1 MKNNLY
7 KEFTFKSGVT
17 VRNRIMMAPMTT
29 FSSDS
34 QDYVSEE
41 EFAYYK
47 ERSNGV
53 GAIITACTYVTK
65 NGKGFEGQMG
75 IDHDDTIPGLTRLAD
90 TIHAGGAKG
99 IVQLYHGGR
108 LAVPHLIPNGETV
121 SASNVAPLEDRG
133 FYSIQQA
140 PRELTFVEVEAIV
153 RDFGEATRRAIEA
166 GFDGIELH
174 GASGYLIQQ
183 FVSPHSNH
191 RSDKWGAPLAFP
203 LALITEVKNVI
214 AEHATKPF
222 LIGYRFSP
230 EEPETPGITMVE
242 TFNLLE
248 ALIEADI
255 DYVHIATT
263 DAWAKPRRGM
273 VSEKSRTE
281 EIATFINQRV
291 PLIGVGNIHT
301 AEDAALV
308 LDKGQTD
315 FVAIGR
321 AIIVDPL
328 WVEKVQNGQ
337 EEQIVHQ
344 LQLDQQKQAVIPTPL
359 WKLIVEIEG
368 WFNVAR

>member
-1 MKNNLY
+1 M
-7 KEFTFKSGVT
+7 
-17 VRNRIMMAPMTT
+17 
-29 FSSDS
+29 
-34 QDYVSEE
+34 
-41 EFAYYK
+41 
-47 ERSNGV
+47 
-53 GAIITACTYVTK
+53 
-65 NGKGFEGQMG
+65 
-75 IDHDDTIPGLTRLAD
+75 
-90 TIHAGGAKG
+90 
-99 IVQLYHGGR
+99 
-108 LAVPHLIPNGETV
+108 
-121 SASNVAPLEDRG
+121 SASNIAPLEDRG
-133 FYSIQQA
+133 FYSIQQP
-140 PRELTFVEVEAIV
+140 PRELTFEEVEAIV
-153 RDFGEATRRAIEA
+153 HDFGEATRRSIEA

-174 GASGYLIQQ
+174 IASGYLIQQ
-183 FVSPHSNH
+183 FESPHSNH

-203 LALITEVKNVI
+203 LALITEVKKII

-242 TFNLLE
+242 TFHLLE
-248 ALIEADI
+248 ALIEAEI

-263 DAWAKPRRGM
+263 DAWAKPRGGM
-273 VSEKSRTE
+273 VSDKSRTE
-281 EIATFINQRV
+281 EIAGYINRRV

-321 AIIVDPL
+321 AIVVDPN
-328 WVEKVQNGQ
+328 WVEKVQKDQ
-337 EEQIVHQ
+337 EEEIIHQ